1 MSSRVVK
8 WLLLASLLLLAFPV
22 VAVASPARV
31 DGLGIQGDYIKDY
44 TNVYTYLSN
53 LCCIGNLVYG
63 ELGNWDSDSQTQ
75 DRSVG
80 AFVSNLWDGRY
91 GTIGI
96 HLREEM
102 GAIGQADAN
111 TRVDADW
118 AWDMN
123 ENGSHSFDIMWGK
136 KCGAMSVGLRLNRAY
151 AKYETSGYFQ
161 EYDYD
166 WSEMTGDYWYSSD
179 PYTLNWHRN
188 VLGFA
193 AGLGYEVS
201 PTLAL
206 EFGGSYQA
214 RSFEAKD
221 TVGVGYENDGGGAY
235 LLAARA
241 LWQWQPNITVVPV
254 FRYFNMSA
262 DMKYKNPVNDPTI
275 NFDPYEFSRSGWQL
289 GVAGNWALNQNDL
302 FVLGATFGGTKYST
316 KANYVASDGE
326 GGVDYLSYADY
337 EYNDTYMPILFAAL
351 ETHVNPWLT
360 LRFGAQQGAFY
371 TEKEENKDTDY
382 YGDYYTGDYKDH
394 HSWFSMKMGAG
405 VKLGTLQLDATMN
418 QSFFHNGPYLVS
430 GQSTSE
436 LFPKV
441 SATYTF

>member
-8 WLLLASLLLLAFPV
+8 WLLLASLLVVAFPV

-75 DRSVG
+75 DRAVG
-80 AFVSNLWDGRY
+80 AFISNLWDGRY
-91 GTIGI
+91 GTFGI

-102 GAIGQADAN
+102 GALGQADAN

-118 AWDMN
+118 AWDSN

-136 KCGAMSVGLRLNRAY
+136 KFGAMSLGLRLNRAY
-151 AKYETSGYFQ
+151 AKYESSDALS
-161 EYDYD
+161 ESEYD
-166 WSEMTGDYWYSSD
+166 WSELTGDYWYTSD
-179 PYTLNWHRN
+179 PYSLNWHRN

-193 AGLGYEVS
+193 GGIGYECS

-206 EFGGSYQA
+206 ELGGTFQSRTY
-214 RSFEAKD
+214 EVKD
-221 TVGVGYENDGGGAY
+221 TTGVKFENDGGSAY

-254 FRYFNMSA
+254 FRYFNMNS
-262 DMKYKNPVNDPTI
+262 DLKISDPNYDPPVK
-275 NFDPYEFSRSGWQL
+275 FDPYEINRSGWQL
-289 GVAGNWALNQNDL
+289 GLAGNWALNQNDL
-302 FVLGATFGGTKYST
+302 FVMGATFGATNYSYKYNYFSTSEEDYGTYSV
-316 KANYVASDGE
+316 Y
-326 GGVDYLSYADY
+326 DY

-360 LRFGAQQGAFY
+360 LRFGAQQGSFY
-371 TEKEENKDTDY
+371 TEKYSQDDTDALPNSN
-382 YGDYYTGDYKDH
+382 GEEKDH
-394 HSWFSMKMGAG
+394 HSWYSMNMGAG
-405 VKLGTLQLDATMN
+405 VKLGTLQLDATLN
-418 QSFFHNGPYLVS
+418 QSFFHNGPYLIS
-430 GQSTSE
+430 GESTSY